1 MLAELVNKIKKHV
14 GINVSVGLSYNKYLA
29 KVCSDLDKPKGF
41 SVIGREE
48 SKDFLSNKPVSLLWG
63 IGKKFTNKLNSDG
76 IINIG
81 QIQKIEIK
89 ELVKRYGIIGL
100 HIYQLSNGEDS
111 RSIRSNRPIKSISHE
126 TTFTKNIKN
135 RKKLENILSDLSR
148 KVALRARKNGLGGKT
163 INLKLKTKNFKSIS
177 RSKTISNPTLLER
190 KIYKIAKD
198 LLTNIKDNEEYRLI
212 GVGISELVDEN
223 FCDLDNLI
231 DTNENNEK
239 KLDQAINSLRDKFGS
254 NIINHGKNY
263 E

>member
-1 MLAELVNKIKKHV
+1 MCIR
-14 GINVSVGLSYNKYLA
+14 
-29 KVCSDLDKPKGF
+29 D
-41 SVIGREE
+41 
-48 SKDFLSNKPVSLLWG
+48 
-63 IGKKFTNKLNSDG
+63 
-76 IINIG
+76 
-81 QIQKIEIK
+81 
-89 ELVKRYGIIGL
+89 RYGIIGL
-100 HIYQLSNGEDS
+100 HIYQLSNGKDS

-148 KVALRARKNGLGGKT
+148 KVAFRAKKNGLGGKT

-177 RSKTISNPTLLER
+177 RSKTINNPTQLER

-198 LLTNIKDNEEYRLI
+198 LLTSIKDNEEYRLI